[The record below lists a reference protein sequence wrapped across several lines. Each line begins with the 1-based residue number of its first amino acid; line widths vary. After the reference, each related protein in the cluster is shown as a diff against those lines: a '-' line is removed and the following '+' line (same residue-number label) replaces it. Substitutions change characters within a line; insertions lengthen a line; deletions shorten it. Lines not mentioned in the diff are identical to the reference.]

1 MRRRAFPSLP
11 GTAGGTLPG
20 RSLPR
25 WCWNGTAPQTPSCSL
40 HGCALRARPCTASA
54 KQTALLPWERFCCIL
69 EFTEARRINC
79 TAGRS
84 PSVHGSSTLATAP
97 KPKSGH
103 RSPPHRGFCADAGQ
117 SGQMLPLWPPGL
129 KKSATANI
137 WRIFVIPRKFCP
149 VSCFDSPQA
158 LSLRLF
164 CFPYRKDRSIP

>member
-25 WCWNGTAPQTPSCSL
+25 RCGGRTVPQTHSHSL
-40 HGCALRARPCTASA
+40 HGCALRARPCTAST
-54 KQTALLPWERFCCIL
+54 KRTALLPWERFCCIL
-69 EFTEARRINC
+69 EFTEARRIDC

-84 PSVHGSSTLATAP
+84 VQHAGNRPQTQKRAQIA
-97 KPKSGH
+97 
-103 RSPPHRGFCADAGQ
+103 PHRGFCTDAGQ
-117 SGQMLPLWPPGL
+117 AGQMLPPMAAGS
-129 KKSATANI
+129 KKSLQQQI
-137 WRIFVIPRKFCP
+137 YGEFLLFHESSGP

>member
-25 WCWNGTAPQTPSCSL
+25 RCGGRTVPQTHSCSL
-40 HGCALRARPCTASA
+40 HGCALRARPCTTSA
-54 KQTALLPWERFCCIL
+54 KRTALLPWERFCCIL
-69 EFTEARRINC
+69 EFTEARRIDC

-103 RSPPHRGFCADAGQ
+103 RSPPIEVFVRDAGQ
-117 SGQMLPLWPPGL
+117 AGQMLPPMAAGS

-137 WRIFVIPRKFCP
+137 WRIFVIPRKFRP
-149 VSCFDSPQA
+149 RI
-158 LSLRLF
+158 LL
-164 CFPYRKDRSIP
+164 

>member
-25 WCWNGTAPQTPSCSL
+25 WCGGRTVPQTHSCSL
-40 HGCALRARPCTASA
+40 HGCALRARPCTAST
-54 KQTALLPWERFCCIL
+54 KRTALLPWERFCCIL
-69 EFTEARRINC
+69 EFTEARRIDC

-84 PSVHGSSTLATAP
+84 PSAHGSSTLATAP

-103 RSPPHRGFCADAGQ
+103 RSPPIEVFVR
-117 SGQMLPLWPPGL
+117 MLVRPGRCSPLWPPGL
-129 KKSATANI
+129 KSLQQQI
-137 WRIFVIPRKFCP
+137 YGEFLLFHESSGP

>member
-25 WCWNGTAPQTPSCSL
+25 WCWNGTAPQTHSCSL

-103 RSPPHRGFCADAGQ
+103 RSPPIEVFVR
-117 SGQMLPLWPPGL
+117 MLVSPGRCSPLWPPGL

>member
-25 WCWNGTAPQTPSCSL
+25 RCGGRTVPQTHSCSL
-40 HGCALRARPCTASA
+40 HGCALRARPCTTSA
-54 KQTALLPWERFCCIL
+54 KRTALLPWERFCCIL
-69 EFTEARRINC
+69 EFTEARRIDC

-117 SGQMLPLWPPGL
+117 SGQILPLWPPGL
-129 KKSATANI
+129 KKVCNSKYMANFCYSTKVLP
-137 WRIFVIPRKFCP
+137 RI
-149 VSCFDSPQA
+149 
-158 LSLRLF
+158 LL
-164 CFPYRKDRSIP
+164 